1 MILRLNHS
9 SFTVKNVNKSI
20 KFYQKV
26 LDFKLVNISKRNKK
40 FSEKVTGIK
49 NAELKI
55 AYLKKSGFFLELIQ
69 YVKGNG
75 KKIDTSVNNIG
86 SSHICFDVKNF
97 NSFLKKLKYNKVK
110 FVGVPTIIPRGPN
123 KNKLVLYF
131 EDIDNNTIEF
141 ISAEKLK

>member
-1 MILRLNHS
+1 MVFGHVESDANDVLGPEQQLRHCRQ
-9 SFTVKNVNKSI
+9 NVENFGSALGDRSD
-20 KFYQKV
+20 Q
-26 LDFKLVNISKRNKK
+26 
-40 FSEKVTGIK
+40 K

-75 KKIDTSVNNIG
+75 KKVDTSVNNIG

-97 NSFLKKLKYNKVK
+97 NSFLKRLKRNKVK
-110 FVGVPTIIPRGPN
+110 FIGVPTTIPRGPN